1 MNESSIIATTGAS
14 DAIGAVAALGAPGS
28 RRYAHNRT

>member
-14 DAIGAVAALGAPGS
+14 DSMGAMAALGEPGS
-28 RRYAHNRT
+28 RRYAHSRN